1 MKKNGRSPF
10 WWMEISTGPGRVSK
24 TKCGRAV
31 CRSVSQSVSLSVQ
44 AFPSIA
50 PDRRSRSGRLRSQKM
65 RQRSGTTMVLVTWR
79 HVSRVTRHVPPR
91 EKFEKKSNTAT
102 AQTGGWPGAQ
112 TFRPEGPW
120 SDLSAMGSNRPGG
133 AKVRPQGALLHF
145 RLLPSSSDTL
155 WASVTKFGTGGDLDT
170 RYPPPQKIW
179 PPKFRGVQFLD
190 FRKIRFWT
198 PRRSK
203 CAGP

>member
-1 MKKNGRSPF
+1 MDEVHSPNGDFHPSGYRWPSV
-10 WWMEISTGPGRVSK
+10 MPGG
-24 TKCGRAV
+24 CL
-31 CRSVSQSVSLSVQ
+31 SVSQSVSQCVQGLS
-44 AFPSIA
+44 SIA
-50 PDRRSRSGRLRSQKM
+50 PDRRSRSGRDQHQKM

-91 EKFEKKSNTAT
+91 EKYAKKFLTRL
-102 AQTGGWPGAQ
+102 QPKRGWPGAQ

-155 WASVTKFGTGGDLDT
+155 
-170 RYPPPQKIW
+170 
-179 PPKFRGVQFLD
+179 
-190 FRKIRFWT
+190 
-198 PRRSK
+198 
-203 CAGP
+203 